1 MKEIQRIYFL
11 SAIDLTTI
19 EVKTGQKDNNGF
31 PIPVQFVHHNYTSL
45 VSMLNLINVN
55 YPNITKL
62 YSVGRSVQKRD
73 LFVLEIST
81 SPGRHEPGNFDKW

>member
-11 SAIDLTTI
+11 SAIDLNTI

-62 YSVGRSVQKRD
+62 YSVGRSVQERD

>member
-1 MKEIQRIYFL
+1 MEGIQRTYFL
-11 SAIDLTTI
+11 SAIDLNTI

-31 PIPVQFVHHNYTSL
+31 PIPVKFEHHNYTSL

-62 YSVGRSVQKRD
+62 YSVGRSVQERD
-73 LFVLEIST
+73 LYVLEIST
-81 SPGRHEPGNFDKW
+81 SPGRHEPGNFDK

>member
-11 SAIDLTTI
+11 SAIDLNTI

-31 PIPVQFVHHNYTSL
+31 PIPVKFVHHNYTSL

-62 YSVGRSVQKRD
+62 YSVGRSVQERD

-81 SPGRHEPGNFDKW
+81 SPGRHEPGNFD